1 MVKLA
6 VLHPT
11 LPLYMRQSEQED
23 GRHLQVVFSEAELDA
38 FNRGIGNADPD
49 VLVVDLALLGPDP
62 ETVLARL
69 EERTRPEMTVVVY
82 AFAKWNQV
90 EALRGSKRAVLRAPI
105 SVRALRSNLVN
116 LIVRQLAAGRGGGS
130 GGGTGLPTTAPPPR
144 RYDDV
149 QLAGLQE
156 IRAKVD
162 CECPNQVADIVL
174 ALAAF
179 EQYSLACQNRN
190 EADAKVHAMLARSTG
205 HARSMMELALE
216 ELCRFEGIDINRLPR
231 RQGVG

>member
-11 LPLYMRQSEQED
+11 LPLYMRQSEQEE

-38 FNRGIGNADPD
+38 FSRGIGAAAPD

-62 ETVLARL
+62 EAVLARL
-69 EERTRPEMTVVVY
+69 EQRTRPEMTVVVY
-82 AFAKWNQV
+82 AFAKWDQV
-90 EALRGSKRAVLRAPI
+90 EALRASKRAVLRAPI

-116 LIVRQLAAGRGGGS
+116 LIVRQLAAGKGGAGGGP
-130 GGGTGLPTTAPPPR
+130 GLPTTAPPPR

-149 QLAGLQE
+149 QLASLQE
-156 IRAKVD
+156 IRAQVD

-205 HARSMMELALE
+205 HARAGMERALE
-216 ELCRFEGIDINRLPR
+216 ELCRFEGIDVSRLPR

>member
-23 GRHLQVVFSEAELDA
+23 GRHLQVVFSEADLDA
-38 FNRGIGNADPD
+38 FNRGLGASDPD

-62 ETVLARL
+62 EGTLSRL
-69 EERTRPEMTVVVY
+69 EERTGPEMTVVVY

-90 EALRGSKRAVLRAPI
+90 EALRGPRRAVLRAPI

-116 LIVRQLAAGRGGGS
+116 LIVRQLSAGRGAAGP
-130 GGGTGLPTTAPPPR
+130 GLPTSAPPPR

-149 QLAGLQE
+149 QLASLQE
-156 IRAKVD
+156 IRAQVD

-179 EQYSLACQNRN
+179 EQYSLACENRN

-205 HARSMMELALE
+205 HARAMMETALE
-216 ELCRFEGIDINRLPR
+216 ELCRFEGIQVNRLPR